1 MTLSWND
8 SRSYLN
14 PEDFFGQGLDSL
26 NSGLSEISNQLNI
39 NRWTN
44 TWMQVANFQLMQS
57 QLTANQKQNELESR
71 ITRLSDVCNKYKDTL
86 QEMLG
91 VITRSSESIREHLD
105 VIKVVWDEIAAMGE
119 EKRATPYV
127 AIPGSYID
135 KKYSIIFNQIK
146 PFWDFLLNEVIK
158 LEQID
163 SEFIDN
169 PTLEGV
175 LKRGSFY
182 QVSFE
187 SLRKL
192 DELEAIKSLEKL
204 NSFFVSIVHVSTYVR
219 VGKILFDQMI
229 KVQDAFDEYERIN
242 KIARESGFLH
252 DLDYLISPSEDKLL
266 ERVNTHSLLFE
277 FFLPNEKIDNI
288 DEKASKKWIDQLKS
302 NASAHTLLAEKVLLE
317 VENSK
322 KALEIS
328 WANFKK

>member
-1 MTLSWND
+1 MSWND
-8 SRSYLN
+8 SRNYLN

-44 TWMQVANFQLMQS
+44 IWMQVANFHLMQN
-57 QLTANQKQNELESR
+57 QLTVNQQQNELESR
-71 ITRLSDVCNKYKDTL
+71 ITQLSDICNKYKDTL
-86 QEMLG
+86 HEMLG
-91 VITRSSESIREHLD
+91 VITRSSESIREHSE
-105 VIKVVWDEIAAMGE
+105 VIKIVWDEIAVRGE
-119 EKRATPYV
+119 EKRASSYI

-135 KKYSIIFNQIK
+135 KKYNIVFNQIK
-146 PFWDFLLNEVIK
+146 PFWDFLLNEVKK

-175 LKRGSFY
+175 LKRGGSY
-182 QVSFE
+182 QVSLQSFRE
-187 SLRKL
+187 L
-192 DELEAIKSLEKL
+192 DELEAVNSLKL
-204 NSFFVSIVHVSTYVR
+204 LNCFLVSIIHVSTYVR

-229 KVQDAFDEYERIN
+229 KVQDAFDEYERIH
-242 KIARESGFLH
+242 KIALESGFLH
-252 DLDYLISPSEDKLL
+252 DTEYSISPSEDKLIEL
-266 ERVNTHSLLFE
+266 ANDHSKLFE

-302 NASAHTLLAEKVLLE
+302 KASAHTLLAEKVLLE

-322 KALEIS
+322 RVLEIS

>member
-1 MTLSWND
+1 MSWSD

-26 NSGLSEISNQLNI
+26 NAGLSEISNQLNI

-44 TWMQVANFQLMQS
+44 TWLQVASFHLMQG
-57 QLTANQKQNELESR
+57 QLTVNKQQKELESR
-71 ITRLSDVCNKYKDTL
+71 ITQLSEVCNNYKDTL

-105 VIKVVWDEIAAMGE
+105 IIKVVWDEITVMGE
-119 EKRATPYV
+119 EKRATPYI

-135 KKYSIIFNQIK
+135 KKYNIVFNQIK
-146 PFWDFLLNEVIK
+146 PFWDFLLSEVIK

-163 SEFIDN
+163 SEFIKN
-169 PTLEGV
+169 PTPEGV
-175 LKRGSFY
+175 LKRGNSY
-182 QVSFE
+182 QVSLE
-187 SLRKL
+187 SLREL
-192 DELEAIKSLEKL
+192 DELEAINSLKTL
-204 NSFFVSIVHVSTYVR
+204 NSFLVSIVHVSTYVR

-229 KVQDAFDEYERIN
+229 KVQDAFDEYERIH
-242 KIARESGFLH
+242 KVARQSGFLH
-252 DLDYLISPSEDKLL
+252 DLDYSISPSEDELL
-266 ERVNTHSLLFE
+266 KRASTHSVLFE

-322 KALEIS
+322 KVLEIS
-328 WANFKK
+328 WANSKK